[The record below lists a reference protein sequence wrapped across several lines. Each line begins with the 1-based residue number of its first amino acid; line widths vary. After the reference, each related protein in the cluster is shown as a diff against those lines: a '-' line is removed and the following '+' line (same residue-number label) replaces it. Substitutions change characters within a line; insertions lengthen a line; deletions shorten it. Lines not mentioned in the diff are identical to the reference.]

1 MPDNLLFAI
10 VEMENKRLER
20 PSIHQFSNLV
30 NFHWRP
36 AEKRVDGSFIVA
48 TLCVCGRAA
57 CEQVLHF
64 GRNELP

>member
-20 PSIHQFSNLV
+20 PSIHQFANLV
-30 NFHWRP
+30 SFHGRP
-36 AEKRVDGSFIVA
+36 AEKQVDGSLIVA

-57 CEQVLHF
+57 REEVLHF